1 MTAHHPASHGSSSDA
16 ERRPIPD
23 APVSRPGP
31 APHRRPGDGW
41 VQCACGGRHWG
52 LHGAAGL
59 LLARRTPD
67 GAVDAVVLQHR
78 ALWSDQ
84 GGTWGVPG
92 GAIGP
97 DESAEQGALRE
108 SAEEAGIPGSVARVL
123 GSVVLDHGTWSYTTV
138 LAEALHPFEPAATDA
153 ESLEVRW
160 VAADDVADLPLLT
173 AFGEAWP
180 HLRARIESAPTHP
193 TTTGESP
200 CT

>member
-1 MTAHHPASHGSSSDA
+1 M
-16 ERRPIPD
+16 
-23 APVSRPGP
+23 
-31 APHRRPGDGW
+31 
-41 VQCACGGRHWG
+41 QCACGSRHWG

-59 LLARRTPD
+59 LLADRRPD
-67 GAVDAVVLQHR
+67 GTVDAVVLQHR

-97 DESAEQGALRE
+97 DESAAQGALRE
-108 SAEEAGIPGSVARVL
+108 SAEEAGIPGEAVRVL
-123 GSVVLDHGTWSYTTV
+123 GEVVLDHGTWSYTTV
-138 LAEALHPFEPAATDA
+138 LAETLHPITPAATDA

-160 VAADDVADLPLLT
+160 VAADDVADLPLLA

-180 HLRARIESAPTHP
+180 RLRTLLESAPTRP
-193 TTTGESP
+193 TTPGESP